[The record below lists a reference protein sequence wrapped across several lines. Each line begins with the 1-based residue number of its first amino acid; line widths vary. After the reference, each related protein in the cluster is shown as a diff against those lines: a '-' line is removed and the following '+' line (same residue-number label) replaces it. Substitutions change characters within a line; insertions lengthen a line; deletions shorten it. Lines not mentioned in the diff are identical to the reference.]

1 MRYPKG
7 VLMKKFLASLS
18 ILAASTAYAGPP
30 HHHHHGHI
38 GGHNIWPL
46 VIGGTI
52 GYVIG
57 RQTQP
62 VYNNYP
68 QVYNLPQVPNYG
80 ATPIYERRTQWDP
93 NCNCYVVVYNQIGW
107 Q

>member
-1 MRYPKG
+1 
-7 VLMKKFLASLS
+7 MKKFLASLS

-30 HHHHHGHI
+30 HHHHHGHV

>member
-7 VLMKKFLASLS
+7 VLMKKLLASLS
-18 ILAASTAYAGPP
+18 ILAASAVHAGP
-30 HHHHHGHI
+30 HNHGHI
-38 GGHNIWPL
+38 GGHNVWPL

-68 QVYNLPQVPNYG
+68 PVYNLPHAPRYG